1 MEAEDRN
8 FKIHAAANVGQKAA
22 GIEWGH
28 DIDGRPS
35 VNTQTGNGRV
45 TVALQL
51 GGNKFTAT

>member
-8 FKIHAAANVGQKAA
+8 FKIHATANVGQKAA
-22 GIEWGH
+22 GIERGH
-28 DIDGRPS
+28 DIDGCPS
-35 VNTQTGNGRV
+35 VNTQTGNRRV